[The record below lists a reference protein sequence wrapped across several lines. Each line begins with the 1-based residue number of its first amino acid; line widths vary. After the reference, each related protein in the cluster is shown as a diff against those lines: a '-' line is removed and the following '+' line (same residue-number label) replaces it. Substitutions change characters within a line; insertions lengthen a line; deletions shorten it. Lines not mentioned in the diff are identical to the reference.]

1 MIFNTRRM
9 DELRGTTWPFK
20 CEAFTQGI
28 KKDICERGKRHF
40 VQMKRIILFLFA
52 VLMIGTFGS
61 CKKDFLDRQISTEL
75 TESEVFSSYA
85 RTRDYLIGTYA
96 YLPDGFGRFGGAMLD
111 AATDDAEYTAEG
123 NDIQRYNTGSWNPYV
138 NPDDNWNRA
147 YTAIR
152 RTNMFLEQSGN
163 VNLDNYK
170 LNPDATAQQ
179 TYLNMLADL
188 KRWRYEARFLRAYFY
203 FELVKR
209 YGGVPLI
216 TRTLNINEDLDMA
229 RSSYDA
235 CIQFVS
241 DECDSAALNL
251 PPQAPTADLGR
262 VTKGAAMA
270 LKSRVLLYWAS
281 PLNNPGH
288 LQERWEKAA
297 RAAHDVLALNA
308 YQLEGNYRNLFRSFT
323 SKEIIFAHRYAATNV
338 FERANYP
345 IGYDGGQSGTTPTQD
360 LVDAYEMLDGSTFS
374 WNNAAHA
381 AAPYDNR
388 DPRLGM
394 TVILNNT
401 TWKGRAVEAWTGG
414 RDGRGVDR
422 ATRTGYYLKKY
433 VDENLDL
440 LQNRTSVHTWI
451 LFRLAEI
458 YLNYAEAM
466 NEAYGPDQDPE
477 GFGLTAIGAINEVRK
492 RSSVNMPQL
501 VPGQWQQDAF
511 RQKLRNERRVEMA
524 FEEQRFWDVRRWEL
538 GTQLFN
544 APVRGVDITRTPGG
558 TFTYAPFVLESRV
571 FLPHMHRYPVPQV
584 EKIKSPSLEQTT
596 GW

>member
-1 MIFNTRRM
+1 MNYIKIFLLTS
-9 DELRGTTWPFK
+9 LVAGL
-20 CEAFTQGI
+20 FT
-28 KKDICERGKRHF
+28 
-40 VQMKRIILFLFA
+40 
-52 VLMIGTFGS
+52 S

-75 TESEVFSSYA
+75 TEDEVFSSYA

-96 YLPDGFGRFGGAMLD
+96 YLPDGFGRFNGAMLD
-111 AATDDAEYTAEG
+111 AATDDAEFTTEG
-123 NDIQRYNTGSWNPYV
+123 NDIQRYNTGSWNPYA

-152 RTNMFLEQSGN
+152 RTNKFLEQSGN

-179 TYLNMLADL
+179 TYANMLADL
-188 KRWRYEARFLRAYFY
+188 ERWRYEARFLRAYFY

-216 TRTLNINEDLDMA
+216 TRTLSINEDLDMA
-229 RSSYDA
+229 RTEFDD
-235 CIQFVS
+235 CIQFIS
-241 DECDSAALNL
+241 DECDSAALHL
-251 PPQAPTADLGR
+251 PPNAPTADLGR
-262 VTKGAAMA
+262 VTKGAALA
-270 LKSRVLLYWAS
+270 LKSRALLYWAS
-281 PLNNPGH
+281 PLNNPGQ
-288 LQERWEKAA
+288 LAERWEKTAA
-297 RAAHDVLALNA
+297 AAHDVLALQN
-308 YQLEGNYRNLFRSFT
+308 YQLEGDYRNLFRSFT
-323 SKEIIFAHRYAATNV
+323 SKEIIFAHRYAATND

-360 LVDAYEMLDGSTFS
+360 LVDAYEMLDGSAFS
-374 WNNAAHA
+374 WNNTTHA

-401 TWKGRAVEAWTGG
+401 SWKGRPVEAWTGG

-440 LQNRTSVHTWI
+440 LQNRTSVHTFI

-477 GFGLTAIGAINEVRK
+477 GYGLTATGAINEVRK
-492 RSSVNMPQL
+492 RASVNMPQL
-501 VPGQWQQDAF
+501 VPGDWQQDAF
-511 RQKLRNERRVEMA
+511 RTKLRNERRVELA
-524 FEEQRFWDVRRWEL
+524 FEEHRFWDVRRWEL

-544 APVRGVDITRTPGG
+544 APVRGVDITRQQDG
-558 TFTYAPFVLESRV
+558 TFTYVPFVLESRV
-571 FLPHMHRYPVPQV
+571 FLPHMHRYPVPQA